1 MKFYIED
8 SLKKFGQHTGIEK
21 LTDTDFEQLKL
32 NTIAAL
38 EEHKINTREDAV
50 VMEFYRGQ
58 LTYNQAQDLVEYLH
72 YNGYKCDDGYIYY
85 GYGVT
90 LKIRWGDSKIALQK
104 PFEFFL
110 EKYSYEVSK
119 QNERRTEC

>member
-1 MKFYIED
+1 MKWDSED
-8 SLKKFGQHTGIEK
+8 SLKKFRQHFGIKK

-32 NTIAAL
+32 NIVTAL
-38 EEHKINTREDAV
+38 EEHRRCTVDDAI
-50 VMEFYRGQ
+50 VMEFYKGQ
-58 LTYNQAQDLVEYLH
+58 LTSNQAQDLLEYLH

-110 EKYSYEVSK
+110 EKYSYEVSE
-119 QNERRTEC
+119 QNERRNPC

>member
-8 SLKKFGQHTGIEK
+8 SLKKFGQHIGIEK

-58 LTYNQAQDLVEYLH
+58 LTYNQAQDLLEYLH
-72 YNGYKCDDGYIYY
+72 YNDYKCDDGYIYY

-110 EKYSYEVSK
+110 EKYSYEV
-119 QNERRTEC
+119 R

>member
-1 MKFYIED
+1 MKWDSED
-8 SLKKFGQHTGIEK
+8 SLKKFGQHFGIEK

-32 NTIAAL
+32 NTINAL
-38 EEHKINTREDAV
+38 EEHKINTSEDAV

-58 LTYNQAQDLVEYLH
+58 LTNNQAQDLLEYLH

-110 EKYSYEVSK
+110 EKYSYEVSER
-119 QNERRTEC
+119 NERRATC

>member
-1 MKFYIED
+1 MKWD
-8 SLKKFGQHTGIEK
+8 SENSLNKFRQHFGIEK

-38 EEHKINTREDAV
+38 EEHKINTSEDVV

-58 LTYNQAQDLVEYLH
+58 LTYNQAQDLLDYLH

-104 PFEFFL
+104 PFEFYL
-110 EKYSYEVSK
+110 EKYSYEISE
-119 QNERRTEC
+119 QNKRRTTC

>member
-1 MKFYIED
+1 MKWD
-8 SLKKFGQHTGIEK
+8 SEESLNKFRQHFGIEK

-32 NTIAAL
+32 NIIEAL
-38 EEHKINTREDAV
+38 EEHKINTGEDVV

-58 LTYNQAQDLVEYLH
+58 LTNNQAQDLLDYLH

-90 LKIRWGDSKIALQK
+90 LKIRWGDSEIALQK

-110 EKYSYEVSK
+110 EKYSYEVSE
-119 QNERRTEC
+119 QNERRNSC

>member
-1 MKFYIED
+1 MIWASKD
-8 SLKKFGQHTGIEK
+8 SLKKFRQHFGIEK
-21 LTDTDFEQLKL
+21 LTDIDFEQLKL

-38 EEHKINTREDAV
+38 EEHKINTREDVV

-58 LTYNQAQDLVEYLH
+58 LTYNQAQDLLEYLH

-85 GYGVT
+85 GYCVT

-110 EKYSYEVSK
+110 E
-119 QNERRTEC
+119 RRSNDG

>member
-1 MKFYIED
+1 MKWDSED
-8 SLKKFGQHTGIEK
+8 SLKKFRQHFGIEK

-32 NTIAAL
+32 NIIEAL
-38 EEHKINTREDAV
+38 EEHKINTREDVV

-58 LTYNQAQDLVEYLH
+58 LTNNQAQDLLEYLH

-110 EKYSYEVSK
+110 EKYSYEVSDRK
-119 QNERRTEC
+119 

>member
-1 MKFYIED
+1 MKWDSED
-8 SLKKFGQHTGIEK
+8 SLKKFRQHFGIEK

-32 NTIAAL
+32 NIIAAL
-38 EEHKINTREDAV
+38 EEHKINTGDDVV

-58 LTYNQAQDLVEYLH
+58 LTNNQAQDLLEYLH

-110 EKYSYEVSK
+110 EKYSYEVSER
-119 QNERRTEC
+119 NERRATC

>member
-1 MKFYIED
+1 MKWDSED
-8 SLKKFGQHTGIEK
+8 SLKKFGQHFGIEK

-32 NTIAAL
+32 NIIAAL
-38 EEHKINTREDAV
+38 EEHKINTGDDV
-50 VMEFYRGQ
+50 VIMEFYRGQ
-58 LTYNQAQDLVEYLH
+58 LTNNQAQDLLEYLR

-90 LKIRWGDSKIALQK
+90 LKIRWGDSEIALQK

-110 EKYSYEVSK
+110 EKYSYEVSE
-119 QNERRTEC
+119 QNKRRNAC

>member
-1 MKFYIED
+1 MIWDSED
-8 SLKKFGQHTGIEK
+8 SLKKFRQHFGIEK
-21 LTDTDFEQLKL
+21 LTPEDFEQLKL
-32 NTIAAL
+32 NIVTAL
-38 EEHKINTREDAV
+38 EEHGRCTVDDAI

-58 LTYNQAQDLVEYLH
+58 LTNNQAQDLLEYLH

-90 LKIRWGDSKIALQK
+90 LKIRWGDSKIALQR

-110 EKYSYEVSK
+110 EKYSYEIRE
-119 QNERRTEC
+119 QNERRNSC